1 MSDILILIE
10 LFSAGLCEK
19 HGQMCQDKLCDIQY
33 AESIRCIYRNKGETM
48 EFHIGS

>member
-1 MSDILILIE
+1 MDDILIRIE

-19 HGQMCQDKLCDIQY
+19 HGQMCQDKLYNIQY
-33 AESIRCIYRNKGETM
+33 AESIRSVYRNKGETM